1 VVPTLRIVSVNDVY
15 SLENL
20 PRLKN
25 LVRHF
30 RTAPGA
36 NAVLV
41 VLAGDFVAPSLL
53 SSLDAG
59 RGMVDCMNDIG
70 FTHVVLGNHEDDIP
84 MVELAMR
91 ASELKATW
99 IGTNVHVGDRMK
111 HHDTIDVGGVRIGL
125 LGVVVADGNLYRAA
139 PFGGAEI
146 EPANPCVLREAKK
159 MIDDGCACVVPIT
172 HQPVEDDRALARDKG
187 TMCFPVIVG
196 GHEHTEFLE
205 QVNGTWIVKAGSDA
219 MAAIITEIT
228 FDGSMTVSVRAEPVT
243 HFPEDPELRAR
254 VDEHMSKVHEIESAS
269 LVILQPGETLS
280 SVGSRHQQTSL
291 GTLLCS
297 RMRDAL
303 GADCCIFNGGGIR
316 AGRDYKTHFTYGD
329 VKAELPFENEIV
341 VVRMP
346 GRVLRDAIVD
356 SRRHAPADSGAYLQ
370 IDDALHVEAIE
381 DAREYRV
388 AIVRNLLSGMDH
400 IEPLVV
406 WAKAN
411 PDAIPPL
418 MTGRD
423 VKHVLVDAFAVELWR
438 KLGGFDQI
446 DANHDGVITEP
457 EVAAALARV
466 TTEAPSHVTAHLLVR
481 AIDGNADDLI
491 SPSELERVGK

>member
-1 VVPTLRIVSVNDVY
+1 MPTLRIVSVNDVY

-30 RTAPGA
+30 RAAPGA

-84 MVELAMR
+84 FVELEQR
-91 ASELKATW
+91 VSELKATW
-99 IGTNVHVGDRMK
+99 IGTNCRVGTMK
-111 HHDTIDVGGVRIGL
+111 HDDAIDVGGVRVGL
-125 LGVVVADGNLYRAA
+125 LGVVVADRNLYRDA

-146 EPANPCVLREAKK
+146 EPANPCVLREATK
-159 MIDDGCACVVPIT
+159 MIDAGCTFVVPIT
-172 HQPVEDDRALARDKG
+172 HQPIEDDRALARDKA
-187 TMCFPVIVG
+187 TLRMPVIIG

-219 MAAIITEIT
+219 AAAIITEIT
-228 FDGSMTVSVRAEPVT
+228 MDGAMTVSVRAEPVT
-243 HFPEDPELRAR
+243 NFPEDPELRAR

-269 LVILQPGETLS
+269 LVILAPGETLS
-280 SVGSRHQQTSL
+280 SVGARHQQTSL

-297 RMRDAL
+297 RIRDAL

-316 AGRDYKTHFTYGD
+316 AGRDYKVHFTYGD
-329 VKAELPFENEIV
+329 VKAELPFDNEIV

-346 GRVLRDAIVD
+346 GRVLRDAIVE
-356 SRRHAPADSGAYLQ
+356 SRKHAPADSGSFLQ
-370 IDDALHVEAIE
+370 VDDALHVDAIDE
-381 DAREYRV
+381 AREYRV

-400 IEPLVV
+400 IEPLVA

-411 PDAIPPL
+411 PEAIPPL
-418 MTGRD
+418 LTGRD

-466 TTEAPSHVTAHLLVR
+466 TTEAPSHVTAQLLVH
-481 AIDGNADDLI
+481 ALDANADDVI
-491 SPSELERVGK
+491 SPSELAQIEKR